1 MEITIPVRGVD
12 LRGELTIPSDTK
24 GLVLFAHGSGSSRR
38 SPRDQHVAR
47 ALEARGLATLLF
59 DLLSPAEARQDEV
72 DAQLHFDVDFLAER
86 LIAVTDWV
94 RDQPGLDT
102 LPLAYV
108 GTSTGAAAALVAAAR
123 RPEAVSAVV
132 SRGGRPDLAEEW
144 LARVRA
150 PVLFVVG
157 AADQHVLGLNAR
169 ARARLVVP
177 SQIVVVPEAGHL
189 FEEPGALDEVARL
202 AGDWLLPSLPSTE
215 RRALGDPLC

>member
-38 SPRDQHVAR
+38 SPRNQHVAR

-59 DLLSPAEARQDEV
+59 DLLSFAEAQQDEV
-72 DAQLHFDVDFLAER
+72 DTQRRFDVDFLAER

-94 RDQPGLDT
+94 REQPGLGT
-102 LPLAYV
+102 LPIAYV
-108 GTSTGAAAALVAAAR
+108 GASTGAAVALIAAAR
-123 RPEAVSAVV
+123 RPDAVSAVV
-132 SRGGRPDLAEEW
+132 TRGGRPDLAEEW

-157 AADQHVLGLNAR
+157 GADPYVLGLNTR
-169 ARARLVVP
+169 ARARLAVP
-177 SQIVVVPEAGHL
+177 SQIAVVPGAGHL

-202 AGDWLLPSLPSTE
+202 AGDWLLPSLQTPE
-215 RRALGDPLC
+215 RRALGDPVC